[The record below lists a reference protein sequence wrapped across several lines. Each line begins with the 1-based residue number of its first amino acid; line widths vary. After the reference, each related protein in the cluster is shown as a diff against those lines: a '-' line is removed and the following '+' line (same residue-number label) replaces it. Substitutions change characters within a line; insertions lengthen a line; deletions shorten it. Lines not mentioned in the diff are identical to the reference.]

1 MSRKQHY
8 CGFCG
13 KERDEVE
20 RMLAGPCIE
29 ICNECIDM
37 MHKMVHEPKPLL
49 PVKAVP
55 KPRKVI
61 PFQEAARKHREA
73 L

>member
-1 MSRKQHY
+1 MKRREHF

-29 ICNECIDM
+29 VCNECIDM
-37 MHKMVHEPKPLL
+37 MYKITHEPKPVL
-49 PVKAVP
+49 PVKPAP
-55 KPRKVI
+55 TPRTVI
-61 PFQEAARKHREA
+61 PFKQRQKS
-73 L
+73 